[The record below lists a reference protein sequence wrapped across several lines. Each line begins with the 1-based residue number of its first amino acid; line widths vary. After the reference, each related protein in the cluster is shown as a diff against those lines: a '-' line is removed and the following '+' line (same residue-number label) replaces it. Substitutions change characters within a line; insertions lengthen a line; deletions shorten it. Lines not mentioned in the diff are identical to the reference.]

1 MPKAIES
8 YCKIYCKCTLHTAWT
23 VKFLSNVFFFLVLF
37 LCIRCTAI
45 PYRVITRWKLGF
57 PCEVFPHR
65 ENPVFF
71 TWNPCNENR
80 RFTVRKTSQGK
91 PCFHYRDGFA
101 VCLTICFIC
110 YLSYCKRLINHL
122 ISKATPWIYVQV
134 TSDHVIFKPSAR
146 ILKSQTKMA
155 KIKPN
160 GNIHTKIN
168 MYKLDHPGGM
178 CRSKNPQLFVH
189 CLVIQSVPWTQND
202 KGS

>member
-1 MPKAIES
+1 MYRAIKGPEQ
-8 YCKIYCKCTLHTAWT
+8 
-23 VKFLSNVFFFLVLF
+23 
-37 LCIRCTAI
+37 
-45 PYRVITRWKLGF
+45 GF
-57 PCEVFPHR
+57 PSVVFPHR
-65 ENPVFF
+65 EKTVFIAGF
-71 TWNPCNENR
+71 QVDENR
-80 RFTVRKTSQGK
+80 FFPVRNTTQRK
-91 PCFHYRDGFA
+91 PYFHYRDGFA